1 MPEPSAAPTRRIEG
15 ACHCANMRFTFE
27 LPEPDG
33 AIHVRACGC
42 TFCRKHGGV
51 YSSHPAGRLA
61 ARIGDAALVKRYR
74 FGTETADFHICR
86 TCGVV
91 PFATSTIDGRAYA
104 VVNVNSFEGVGAGE
118 LASSPSDFDGETVD
132 SRLARRRR
140 NWIPDVT
147 IEAARG

>member
-1 MPEPSAAPTRRIEG
+1 MRRIEG
-15 ACHCANMRFTFE
+15 ACHCANIRFTFE

-33 AIHVRACGC
+33 AIRVRACGC

-61 ARIGDAALVKRYR
+61 ARITDPALVKRYR

-86 TCGVV
+86 QCGVV
-91 PFATSTIDGRAYA
+91 PFATSTIDGRVYA
-104 VVNVNSFEGVGAGE
+104 VVNVNSFDGVGAGE

-132 SRLARRRR
+132 SRLAG
-140 NWIPDVT
+140 
-147 IEAARG
+147 AAATGSAK